1 MELGHDRKR
10 APGQPEAEPKRL
22 KIGGTVAAMLY
33 KPQEELDNFEEYDE
47 AWWDAEGDADEG
59 DKEILDFSTRIPEVM
74 AGLDSAEFL
83 KE

>member
-22 KIGGTVAAMLY
+22 KIGGTVAAT
-33 KPQEELDNFEEYDE
+33 QEELDNFEEYEE